1 MKLTVEDV
9 MGEESGVKVKR
20 PKASKEKPQRKW
32 GRKGKDDDIH
42 NEDDMVADEDANEV
56 DDTELEEEEAEAD
69 GVVED
74 EQDDEV
80 DEEPSKKFAALR
92 LVALILAA
100 LIGLGLILFG
110 IRGVIGRMQLEQTVE
125 TPTDDYDAS
134 YNEALDASEESF
146 DDVNAAREDETSDP
160 GAVPEGETPP
170 EGDPNATPDSTADTT
185 MSTAEEPSGIAVET
199 PEHKTSLE
207 EEIAL
212 LKAEISR
219 LNEVVA
225 SAQNNEAMKEQELN
239 NAKAMLEA
247 STAREAE
254 LQRQLDALST
264 NNTNE

>member
-1 MKLTVEDV
+1 MKLTIEDV
-9 MGEESGVKVKR
+9 MGEESGVKKKK

-32 GRKGKDDDIH
+32 GRKDRDEDVYD
-42 NEDDMVADEDANEV
+42 EDDVVADEDTTEDA
-56 DDTELEEEEAEAD
+56 DTE
-69 GVVED
+69 VED
-74 EQDDEV
+74 EETDGAVESETEEEV
-80 DEEPSKKFAALR
+80 DEDADEDAPKKFAGLR
-92 LVALILAA
+92 LAVLILAA
-100 LIGLGLILFG
+100 LFGLGLIIFG
-110 IRGVIGRMQLEQTVE
+110 IRGVIGRMQLEQTIE
-125 TPTDDYDAS
+125 TPTDDYDSS
-134 YNEALDASEESF
+134 YDEALDAPEESF
-146 DDVNAAREDETSDP
+146 DDVNAGREETADP
-160 GAVPEGETPP
+160 NAVPEGEVST
-170 EGDPNATPDSTADTT
+170 EGDPNAAPDPNADTT

-207 EEIAL
+207 EEIVL

-264 NNTNE
+264 NE

>member
-1 MKLTVEDV
+1 MKLTIEDV
-9 MGEESGVKVKR
+9 MGEESGVKKKK

-32 GRKGKDDDIH
+32 GRKDRDEDVYD
-42 NEDDMVADEDANEV
+42 EDDVVADEDTTEDA
-56 DDTELEEEEAEAD
+56 DTELEDEETDGAVESETEEEAD
-69 GVVED
+69 
-74 EQDDEV
+74 V
-80 DEEPSKKFAALR
+80 DEDVPKKFAGLR
-92 LVALILAA
+92 LAVLILAA
-100 LIGLGLILFG
+100 LFGLGLIIFG
-110 IRGVIGRMQLEQTVE
+110 IRGVIGRMQLEQTIE
-125 TPTDDYDAS
+125 TPTDDYDSS
-134 YNEALDASEESF
+134 YDEALDAPEESF
-146 DDVNAAREDETSDP
+146 DDVNAGREETADP
-160 GAVPEGETPP
+160 NAVPEGEVPT
-170 EGDPNATPDSTADTT
+170 EGDPNADTT

-264 NNTNE
+264 NE